1 VGRLFM
7 KKTRWIFGCV
17 FLLWLA
23 VVTVHAG
30 GLRFPGPGDKAVQSI
45 NEETREAG
53 MMVCRGED
61 VREIAR
67 STQWGRPETL
77 IDHFRRHGADF
88 GAKSAKDYAKMAAHF
103 FERAQEEKL
112 PTKIASDGTIR
123 VYDRKT
129 NTFGAYNPDGTTKS
143 FFKPKDGIKYW
154 NRQ

>member
-1 VGRLFM
+1 MQGA
-7 KKTRWIFGCV
+7 RWIFGCV
-17 FLLWLA
+17 FLFGLA
-23 VVTVHAG
+23 VATAYAG
-30 GLRFPGPGDKAVQSI
+30 GLRFPGLGDTAVHSI

-53 MMVCRGED
+53 VAICRGED

-67 STQWGRPETL
+67 STHWGRPETL

-88 GAKSAKDYAKMAAHF
+88 GAKSARDYAKMAGRF

-112 PTKIASDGTIR
+112 PTKIAPDGTIR

-129 NTFGAYNPDGTTKS
+129 NTFGAYNPDGTTKT
-143 FFKPKDGIKYW
+143 FFKPKDGVKYW

>member
-1 VGRLFM
+1 M
-7 KKTRWIFGCV
+7 KKVGLGCIILL
-17 FLLWLA
+17 FLA
-23 VVTVHAG
+23 SIHMFAG
-30 GLRFPGPGDKAVQSI
+30 LQSSSAYKNTPGNSA
-45 NEETREAG
+45 ERTHEAG
-53 MMVCRGED
+53 WMTSRGED

-88 GAKSAKDYAKMAAHF
+88 GAKSARDYAKMAAHF

-129 NTFGAYNPDGTTKS
+129 NTFGAYNPEGTTKT